1 MLVENNG
8 SHSFRTAK
16 LGFRTNGGELFGG
29 DGRNRVYLHCENVV
43 AFFSKRYNTEW
54 VVKF

>member
-16 LGFRTNGGELFGG
+16 LGFRTKGGELFGG
-29 DGRNRVYLHCENVV
+29 DGRNRVYLQRDNVETS
-43 AFFSKRYNTEW
+43 FSKRYHIEW
-54 VVKF
+54 VIKF

>member
-16 LGFRTNGGELFGG
+16 LGFRTNGRELFGG
-29 DGRNRVYLHCENVV
+29 DGRNGVYLHRDNVETC
-43 AFFSKRYNTEW
+43 FSKRYHIEW
-54 VVKF
+54 VIKF

>member
-16 LGFRTNGGELFGG
+16 LGFRTKGGELFGG
-29 DGRNRVYLHCENVV
+29 DGRNGVYLHRDNVETC
-43 AFFSKRYNTEW
+43 FSKRYHIEW
-54 VVKF
+54 VIKF

>member
-16 LGFRTNGGELFGG
+16 LGFRTNGGEFVWRGM
-29 DGRNRVYLHCENVV
+29 
-43 AFFSKRYNTEW
+43 SEW
-54 VVKF
+54 SIFAP